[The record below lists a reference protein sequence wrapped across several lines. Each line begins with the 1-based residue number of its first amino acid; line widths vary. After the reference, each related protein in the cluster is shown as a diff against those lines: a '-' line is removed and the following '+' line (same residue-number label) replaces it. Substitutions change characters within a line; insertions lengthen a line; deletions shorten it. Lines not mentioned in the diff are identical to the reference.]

1 MPYRW
6 IVYLHVFS
14 AFLFIGIHGVSM
26 AVLYAV
32 RADVDRKRVE
42 ALMRFSAWTV
52 APMYVSLAMVA
63 GTGLWMGF
71 EVTSWFSQ
79 SWYWAALSL
88 LVVITA
94 LMWFVARPFG
104 KRILAACQI
113 RPSGVPRRSD
123 EELAQILGSKRTH
136 VITAIG
142 VVGLSIILGLMI
154 FRPNF

>member
-14 AFLFIGIHGVSM
+14 AFVFIGVHGVSM
-26 AVLYAV
+26 TVLYAV
-32 RADVDRKRVE
+32 RSDADRRRVE
-42 ALMRFSAWTV
+42 ALMRFSARTV
-52 APMYVSLAMVA
+52 APMYVSLALVV

-71 EVTSWFSQ
+71 ESTGWFTQ
-79 SWYWAALSL
+79 TWYWSALVL

-104 KRILAACQI
+104 EKILAACQI

-123 EELAQILGSKRTH
+123 EELADILGSKRTH

-142 VVGLSIILGLMI
+142 VVGLAVILVLMI
-154 FRPNF
+154 FKPG

>member
-1 MPYRW
+1 MPYKW

-14 AFLFIGIHGVSM
+14 AFVFIGIHGVSM

-32 RADVDRKRVE
+32 RADVDRMRVE

-71 EVTSWFSQ
+71 EVNSWFSQ
-79 SWYWAALSL
+79 AWYWLALSL
-88 LVVITA
+88 LVGITA
-94 LMWFVARPFG
+94 LMWFVARPYG

-142 VVGLSIILGLMI
+142 VVGFAVILGLMV
-154 FRPNF
+154 FRP